1 MGKSRKRVC
10 AGTNCCCKSQK
21 KGKQL
26 ASRRFRR
33 KEHLLIEHKM
43 FDSLP
48 KRSLEVTCPW
58 DLGGDGKNVYSWD
71 PNDEFYAKWIRK

>member
-10 AGTNCCCKSQK
+10 AGTVYCCKSQK

-33 KEHLLIEHKM
+33 REHLMINHER
-43 FDSLP
+43 FNSLP
-48 KRSLEVTCPW
+48 VRSFEVTNPW
-58 DLGGDGKNVYSWD
+58 DLGGDGKMVYTWNS
-71 PNDEFYAKWIRK
+71 NDEFYAKDIRK